1 MQLALCVH
9 VDNVGPH
16 IDRMAAAAA
25 RSKMRAKW
33 QREKFGINFHS
44 IGFWKTPWSWG
55 CRLNAGSKTTNVCR
69 CRVCLTNLLL
79 FFLCCFSGYFFFF
92 THFYCQ
98 HSFLCV
104 AFFFF
109 SLFSFHIYL
118 SAAAANWQS
127 LFSVVRFLDLYSVCF
142 IDVLAAIDWNVRQ
155 KCWGSHALNL
165 PWTPRIPS
173 L

>member
-92 THFYCQ
+92 
-98 HSFLCV
+98 HSFLLPAFVSVCGV
-104 AFFFF
+104 FFFF
-109 SLFSFHIYL
+109 FILFSHL
-118 SAAAANWQS
+118 SICCCCKLAVAILCRSVFRFVFCVLYWRFGCNW
-127 LFSVVRFLDLYSVCF
+127 L
-142 IDVLAAIDWNVRQ
+142 
-155 KCWGSHALNL
+155 KCTAKMLRKSCA
-165 PWTPRIPS
+165 
-173 L
+173 